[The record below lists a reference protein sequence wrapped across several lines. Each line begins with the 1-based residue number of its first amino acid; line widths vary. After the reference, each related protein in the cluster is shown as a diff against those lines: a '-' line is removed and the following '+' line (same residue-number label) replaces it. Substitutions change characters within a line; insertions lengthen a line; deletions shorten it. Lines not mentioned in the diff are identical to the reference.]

1 MIDITHLTKRFG
13 KALAVND
20 VSFKATS
27 GEVLGM
33 LGPNGAGKSTT
44 LRMLTG
50 FMSPTSGTANFF
62 GFDIRRQTRHAQRL
76 IGYVPETAACY
87 NEMSVASF

>member
-13 KALAVND
+13 KALAVDD
-20 VSFKATS
+20 VSFKAAS

-44 LRMLTG
+44 L
-50 FMSPTSGTANFF
+50 
-62 GFDIRRQTRHAQRL
+62 
-76 IGYVPETAACY
+76 
-87 NEMSVASF
+87 